1 LKKFTGVL
9 LAFVFVLSM
18 FFPSIGGD
26 NASAATISSQG
37 FKVSS
42 PEVVKE
48 TVYEDL
54 AVNKNGTTRS
64 LSAKESRE
72 IQNLVKKEYFKN
84 QKKNT
89 IYTKKG
95 QFNSNNKGMT
105 AKAKQPVNFVRVAH
119 EIVYNGNK
127 GTITM
132 SSRIDAM
139 TGQKPVVIWTGAK
152 LYRSYDQYGKY
163 RLVDKFD
170 TEWRGSELKVG
181 KKASKTYNNKTT
193 HFYQSHHKTTVGW
206 NGVGTRTNEGVTE
219 EVLVNKKTVPYPEIT
234 NLDNNTSMWVPTKAN
249 IPVVPVEKR
258 EKRKSGLA
266 NSYKKWYIK
275 EYGDPKW
282 DWTQLEI
289 HHEKPLKYGGNNSM
303 SNLFPLPKDFHRK
316 QVTPWWASY

>member
-1 LKKFTGVL
+1 MKKIIGVL
-9 LAFVFVLSM
+9 LAVVFVLSTL
-18 FFPSIGGD
+18 FPFIGGD
-26 NASAATISSQG
+26 SVSAATGQG

-72 IQNLVKKEYFKN
+72 IQKLAKKEYFKN

-95 QFNSNNKGMT
+95 QFNLNNKGMA
-105 AKAKQPVNFVRVAH
+105 AKAKKPVNYVRVAH
-119 EIVYNGNK
+119 ETVYNGTK

-139 TGQKPVVIWTGAK
+139 TGEKPVVIWTGAK
-152 LYRSYDQYGKY
+152 LYRSNDQYGKY

-181 KKASKTYNNKTT
+181 KKTSKTYNNKTT
-193 HFYQSHHKTTVGW
+193 NFYQSHHKTTVGW
-206 NGVGTRTNEGVTE
+206 NKVGTRTNEGVTE
-219 EVLVNKKTVPYPEIT
+219 EVFVNKKTVPYPEIT
-234 NLDNNTSMWVPTKAN
+234 NLDNNTSMWIPTKAN
-249 IPVVPVEKR
+249 IPVVTLKDR
-258 EKRKSGLA
+258 TKRKSGLA
-266 NSYKKWYIK
+266 KTYKNWYIK

-282 DWTQLEI
+282 DWTQI
-289 HHEKPLKYGGNNSM
+289 HVHHEKPLEYGGTNSM
-303 SNLFPLPKDFHRK
+303 SNLFALPKDFHIK
-316 QVTPWWASY
+316 EVTPWWRAY